1 VRRNQAVIDEKNKEK
16 RKRERDERDNVAMQS
31 QMSRLSLE
39 VQ

>member
-31 QMSRLSLE
+31 QMSRT
-39 VQ
+39 